1 MDGAIGGVGA
11 KKIPL
16 AGGMCH
22 LTYITDKNGKKV
34 YPKKSRVFPIPICG
48 SDEI

>member
-16 AGGMCH
+16 AGG
-22 LTYITDKNGKKV
+22 NGQIEV
-34 YPKKSRVFPIPICG
+34 WYCVFNYLLIVP
-48 SDEI
+48 